1 MPEPVK
7 QPTATL
13 TLEPAVTPA
22 PTAAKAARSTRKSQ
36 CLFFDLETVP
46 DLSRIDLYDL
56 PPVPTPA
63 VYMADDEG
71 PAPSELVKA
80 TVDETKAAVNLA
92 VMKANGKLINPK
104 IAEAC
109 IQIERKAAKP
119 RKGAIDIFAEMV
131 AAHAGEAQMIAD
143 AIEARNKAMSVCPEM
158 NKVIAMGWA
167 IGEDPIQSLVVGM
180 NHADGSGPVTE
191 ADVLTKFWSLLG
203 HCGPVCGYNIL
214 GFDLPTIFVRSAML
228 DVKPR
233 RKLDLRPW
241 GNDAVDLMACRF
253 QKSGAKSLDWM
264 TRVNGIESEI
274 PDVDGSKVLALYE
287 AGELVKIAEFVR
299 DDVSIEREL
308 WRKYLGFF
316 W

>member
-1 MPEPVK
+1 M
-7 QPTATL
+7 
-13 TLEPAVTPA
+13 
-22 PTAAKAARSTRKSQ
+22 
-36 CLFFDLETVP
+36 P

-71 PAPSELVKA
+71 PTPSELVKA
-80 TVDETKAAVNLA
+80 TVDETKAAINAAIV
-92 VMKANGKLINPK
+92 KAGGKLINPK
-104 IAEAC
+104 VADAC
-109 IQIERKAAKP
+109 MQIERKAQKP
-119 RKGAIDIFAEMV
+119 RKGVLDLFLGMV
-131 AAHAGEAQMIAD
+131 EAYEGESLKISD
-143 AIEARNKAMSVCPEM
+143 AIKACNKAMSICPEM
-158 NKVIAMGWA
+158 NKIVAMGWA

-180 NHADGSGPVTE
+180 NHAGGSRPVTE
-191 ADVLTKFWSLLG
+191 VDVLAKFWSLLG

-241 GNDAVDLMACRF
+241 GDDAVDLMACRF

-264 TRVNGIESEI
+264 TKVNGIESEV

-287 AGELVKIAEFVR
+287 AGELNRIGEYVR